1 MKYLNRREFGRRCA
15 GLVAIAA
22 VPVSASTVKLIL
34 PILDPA
40 SGLAS
45 TLGYTHDVD
54 AIPAQVLLAEHPNYA
69 PGSKCSNCVYFQ
81 GDLEATLEF
90 QGGTEWGKCNIF
102 TNNMVNAKGWCSV
115 WTDKPSLPLQLQP
128 TGSSESEFL
137 EFGP

>member
-1 MKYLNRREFGRRCA
+1 MKKLLNRREFGRKCA

-22 VPVSASTVKLIL
+22 VPVSASTVKLVL

-54 AIPAQVLLAEHPNYA
+54 AIPAQVLLAEHPNYV

-81 GDLEATLEF
+81 G
-90 QGGTEWGKCNIF
+90 GTEIIDLVSPITWGKCNIF

-115 WTDKPSLPLQLQP
+115 WTDKPSLPMQLQP
-128 TGSSESEFL
+128 TGSGSEFL

>member
-34 PILDPA
+34 PKLDPA

-54 AIPAQVLLAEHPNYA
+54 AIPAQVLLAEHPNYV
-69 PGSKCSNCVYFQ
+69 PQTVYTSKV
-81 GDLEATLEF
+81 TLRPPWNSKVEPS
-90 QGGTEWGKCNIF
+90 G
-102 TNNMVNAKGWCSV
+102 VNV
-115 WTDKPSLPLQLQP
+115 ISLQIIW
-128 TGSSESEFL
+128 
-137 EFGP
+137 

>member
-1 MKYLNRREFGRRCA
+1 MKKLLNRREFAQRCA

-34 PILDPA
+34 PKLDPA

-45 TLGYTHDVD
+45 KLGYTHDVD
-54 AIPAQVLLAEHPNYA
+54 AIPAQVLLAKHPYYA
-69 PGSKCSNCVYFQ
+69 PGSKCSNCVY
-81 GDLEATLEF
+81 F

-102 TNNMVNAKGWCSV
+102 TNNMVNAKGWCGV
-115 WTDKPSLPLQLQP
+115 WAEKPNLPLQLQP
-128 TGSSESEFL
+128 TGSSNEFL